1 MAHVRIPRRYSL
13 PEREATPEE
22 VFLDRRR
29 FLATLGVTGLGAI
42 AGLTA
47 GGLFGCSR
55 ADESGTSAAAR
66 TAADSARAIARPPS
80 PLASLYPAARN
91 PKYVLD
97 RPLTA
102 EKLAA
107 RYNNFYEFTEVKD
120 KVWKLAEQFT
130 TRPWTLEIKGLV
142 ARPQTIDVDDLVRK
156 MQIEERLYRHRCV
169 EAWSM
174 AVPWTGFPL
183 ADLVRFAE
191 PLSSARYV
199 RFVSFLRPAE
209 APGQKS
215 DWYPWP
221 YYEGLT
227 MAEATSELALLAT
240 GIYGHELPP
249 QHGAPIRLV
258 TPWKYGFKSIKSIV
272 RVEFT
277 DEKPRTFW
285 NDEVPAEYDFTA
297 NVNPAVPH
305 PRWSQATEQMIGEL
319 LRRKTLLYNGYGE
332 YVAKLYA

>member
-1 MAHVRIPRRYSL
+1 MASIRIQRRYSL

-22 VFLDRRR
+22 VFLNRRR
-29 FLATLGVTGLGAI
+29 FLATLGSAGLGAI

-47 GGLFGCSR
+47 GGLLGCSR
-55 ADESGTSAAAR
+55 ADEPGAAA
-66 TAADSARAIARPPS
+66 AGGPPSPAGAPS

-91 PKYVLD
+91 SKYVLD
-97 RPLTA
+97 RPLTT

-107 RYNNFYEFTEVKD
+107 RYNNFYEFTEAKD
-120 KVWKLAEQFT
+120 QVWKLAEKLT
-130 TRPWTLEIKGLV
+130 TRPWALEIRGLV
-142 ARPQTIDVDDLVRK
+142 ARPRTIDVDDLVRK
-156 MQIEERLYRHRCV
+156 MRLEERLYRHRCV

-183 ADLVRFAE
+183 ADFVRFAE
-191 PLSSARYV
+191 PLASARHV

-209 APGQKS
+209 APGQKH

-221 YYEGLT
+221 YYEALT
-227 MAEATSELALLAT
+227 LAEATNELALLAT

-258 TPWKYGFKSIKSIV
+258 TPWKYGFKSIKSIAV
-272 RVEFT
+272 VEFT

-285 NDEVPAEYDFTA
+285 NDEVPAEYDFIA
-297 NVNPAVPH
+297 NVTPEIPH
-305 PRWSQATEQMIGEL
+305 SRWSQATEQMIGEM